1 MTKRHSLLL
10 FIIIIFSVNSFSQT
24 KYWVFLTDKDGCT
37 FNPFQYFDSKAISR
51 RLKHNIPIDDIT
63 DYPLNKDYVNI
74 VRENSDSILGLS
86 RWFNAI
92 AVVANKNQIENLH
105 ELYFVKTIEEM
116 HVNTFCAKYK
126 KFNSKLTEY
135 EKDLLNKQTARMQG
149 SSFWKNNITGKGVRI
164 AIFDAGFPTVDTSPV
179 FEEIRNEHRIIKT
192 FDFKKKKEFVYSY
205 NMHGLAVMSCIGGKI
220 NGKNIGLATG
230 AEFLLARTEFGREP
244 IAEEEYWLQAVE
256 WADKNGA
263 DIINSS
269 LGYTVPRYFQ
279 KQMDGKKT
287 LVSRAAKM
295 ASDKGILVVNAM
307 GNDGDGSWKV
317 VGAPAD
323 VDEVLSIGGI
333 DPNTNIQID
342 FSSFGPTADGRMKPN
357 VCASGEALVASPKG
371 GVSVSFGTSF
381 SSPLIAGFSA
391 CALQTDTS
399 QTNMELKRHI
409 EQSGN
414 LYPYFDYAHGFGI
427 PKASFFTDKKAIKIK
442 EYFNIE
448 TYSDSLIINFN
459 ADIDSVFSN
468 ENYFFYHF
476 RYENEPI
483 AEYVVVEM
491 TTNKLTIHYD
501 YPLKPIIFMAHFK
514 GYTRE
519 IEIK

>member
-269 LGYTVPRYFQ
+269 LGYTVPRYFV
-279 KQMDGKKT
+279 KDMDGKTSLIVKAAN
-287 LVSRAAKM
+287 LAAK
-295 ASDKGILVVNAM
+295 KGILVVNAM
-307 GNDGDGSWKV
+307 GNDGTSDWKYA
-317 VGAPAD
+317 GTPAD
-323 VDEVLSIGGI
+323 ADSVLSIGGI
-333 DPNTNIQID
+333 DPETNYHIS
-342 FSSFGPTADGRMKPN
+342 FSSYGPTADNRLKPN
-357 VCASGEALVASPKG
+357 VSAFGDVIAAGKKG
-371 GVSVSFGTSF
+371 LTNIQGTSF
-381 SSPLIAGFSA
+381 SSPLVAGFAA
-391 CALQTDTS
+391 CALQTNPKL
-399 QTNMELKRHI
+399 TNMELFKEI
-409 EQSGN
+409 EKSGN
-414 LYPYFDYAHGFGI
+414 LYPYFDYAHGYGVPQANYFI
-427 PKASFFTDKKAIKIK
+427 DKKQIPVPKSFEFSTKDSIVTIKVKNSFLDCQGQHNLLYYHIRK
-442 EYFNIE
+442 PNGVLSYY
-448 TYSDSLIINFN
+448 TII
-459 ADIDSVFSN
+459 DVYQT
-468 ENYFFYHF
+468 E
-476 RYENEPI
+476 
-483 AEYVVVEM
+483 VVEIS
-491 TTNKLTIHYD
+491 TKDLTKGSIISVWFNNYVEKLK
-501 YPLKPIIFMAHFK
+501 L
-514 GYTRE
+514 
-519 IEIK
+519 